1 MKVLLIQPQQGTSF
15 GISKIVTTEPL
26 GLESIASP
34 MLADGHDVR
43 ILDLKVEKPSR
54 LDEEIRKF
62 SPQAVGISC
71 SFTTD
76 VYPTL
81 EVANYIKDSKR
92 DTFVFVGGHHA
103 SLLPSDLLK
112 PSVDA
117 MVIGEG
123 EVTAK
128 ELINQLQRGED
139 PSEVKGVMTHAHIG
153 GEGFTPR
160 ELVRDINLFPAPA
173 RHLTKKLRNKYHMAF
188 DGPMAALETS
198 RGCPFDCNFCSVW
211 VFFQRKARIK
221 SPEKALAEIVGI
233 EEKEVFL
240 TDDIAFVNRNE
251 SEKLALLLR
260 ENKIKK
266 EYTCE
271 TRTDLVVRN
280 RDLLKL
286 WREVGLKT
294 VFLGI
299 EKIDDEGL
307 KSVNKRTKATTNE
320 KALEILTSLGIRPIA
335 TFIVDPMF
343 SEEDFNRLKEYAIA
357 NNLVAPTYSILTP
370 LPGTEV
376 YDERK
381 AELISKNYLMYDLY
395 HAVLP
400 TSLPIERFYERF
412 ADLYNFGHPTARLG
426 LKFFKRILKNLTRRN
441 VDIAIKVYKLMQMM
455 TNSSYYLETHNK
467 YLKNYETGGGSHES
481 TSHTAPS
488 RYKSGA

>member
-1 MKVLLIQPQQGTSF
+1 MKVLLVQPQQGTSF

-54 LDEEIRKF
+54 LDEEMKKF
-62 SPQAVGISC
+62 SPDAVGISC

-81 EVANYIKDSKR
+81 EVANHIKNSKE

-128 ELINQLQRGED
+128 ELINQLQRRED
-139 PSEVKGVMTHAHIG
+139 PSQIKGVTTHAHIG
-153 GEGFTPR
+153 SEGFTPR
-160 ELVRDINLFPAPA
+160 ELARDINLFPAPA

-188 DGPMAALETS
+188 DGPMAAMESS

-211 VFFQRKARIK
+211 VFFDRKARVK
-221 SPEKALAEIVGI
+221 SPEKALEEITGI
-233 EEKEVFL
+233 EEKEIFL

-260 ENKIKK
+260 ENQIKK
-266 EYTCE
+266 VYTCE
-271 TRTDLVVRN
+271 TRADLIIRN

-286 WREVGLKT
+286 WKEVGLKT
-294 VFLGI
+294 VFVGI

-307 KSVNKRTKATTNE
+307 KSVNKRTKATTNN
-320 KALEILTSLGIRPIA
+320 KALEVLMSLGIRPIA

-343 SEEDFNRLKEYAIA
+343 TEEDFDRLKEYSIV
-357 NNLVAPTYSILTP
+357 NDLLAPTYTILTP

-381 AELISKNYLMYDLY
+381 NELITGNYLMYDLL

-400 TSLPIERFYERF
+400 TRLPLERFYGRF
-412 ADLYNFGHPTARLG
+412 ADLYNSGHTTTKFGH
-426 LKFFKRILKNLTRRN
+426 KFLVRILKNLSRKN
-441 VDIAIKVYKLMQMM
+441 VNIAFKVYQLMNMMRNSKL
-455 TNSSYYLETHNK
+455 YLETHNN
-467 YLKNYETGGGSHES
+467 YLQNSGDCHES
-481 TSHTAPS
+481 ASHSAPS
-488 RYKSGA
+488 RYRSWVE

>member
-43 ILDLKVEKPSR
+43 IIDLKVEKPTR
-54 LDEEIRKF
+54 LDEELKKF
-62 SPQAVGISC
+62 APEAVGVSC

-81 EVANYIKDSKR
+81 DIVNRVKNSKKNA
-92 DTFVFVGGHHA
+92 FVFVGGHHA
-103 SLLPSDLLK
+103 SLLPSDLLT

-160 ELVRDINLFPAPA
+160 ELAKDVNSFPPPA
-173 RHLTKKLRNKYHMAF
+173 RHLTKNLRNRYHMGF
-188 DGPMAALETS
+188 DGPMAAMESS

-211 VFFQRKARIK
+211 VFFERKARVK
-221 SPEKALAEIVGI
+221 SPEKALAEIADI
-233 EEKEVFL
+233 EEKEIFL

-251 SEKLALLLR
+251 AEKLALLLR
-260 ENKIKK
+260 ENGIKK
-266 EYTCE
+266 AYTCE
-271 TRTDLVVRN
+271 TRADLIVRN
-280 RDLLKL
+280 KDLLKL

-294 VFLGI
+294 VFVGI
-299 EKIDDEGL
+299 EKIDDDGL

-320 KALEILTSLGIRPIA
+320 KALEVLTSLGIRPIA

-343 SEEDFNRLKEYAIA
+343 TEEEFDRLKEYAVI
-357 NNLVAPTYSILTP
+357 NNLIAPTYTILTP

-381 AELISKNYLMYDLY
+381 NDLITGNYLMYDLL

-400 TSLPIERFYERF
+400 TGLPIERFYERF
-412 ADLYNFGHPTARLG
+412 ADLYNFGHSTTKFGP
-426 LKFFKRILKNLTRRN
+426 KFFKRILKNLTRKN
-441 VDIAIKVYKLMQMM
+441 VGIAIKVYNLMNMLR
-455 TNSSYYLETHNK
+455 NSGLYLETHNK
-467 YLKNYETGGGSHES
+467 YLGNNS
-481 TSHTAPS
+481 
-488 RYKSGA
+488 